1 VKDIRYFF
9 SGVFT
14 VGLGSVFSLLTPLI
28 TIPYLVKTVGL
39 SNYGLSV
46 IVFSICMT
54 LSIIIDFGFNI
65 TGLNRI
71 AKDVEKKGVVK
82 TIISITACKLFLFSI
97 ILAISALA
105 FFLIQDIRNYEELFL
120 WSLIVPFS
128 SIFNFNWALQ
138 GLEKL
143 KELAIITL
151 LSKVI
156 YLGGVF
162 GLIFE
167 PDHYVYINA
176 IFGAGTLVS
185 GLFAASILFKGQPIN
200 AKGVFQKSSIIKELK
215 SSYHY
220 FISNLSIN
228 LSSMM
233 FPAIVGL
240 FTSSEMA
247 GVYSIVEKVYNFSRA
262 VFSIYQTIMLP
273 RISKL
278 VESAIPSAIKALKNT
293 YVFAIIF
300 VVLEATVLVVF
311 NQQIVLYF
319 TTEHVELTKDLLL
332 MSVVGLLFVAVN
344 CPFYML
350 LIALDMK
357 TKIMKTFFVLSLFTI
372 LCCCCLLYLFGVI
385 GALLTLIIT
394 EALYSVLMILI
405 WKTRK

>member
-1 VKDIRYFF
+1 MKDIRYFF

-332 MSVVGLLFVAVN
+332 MSR
-344 CPFYML
+344 
-350 LIALDMK
+350 
-357 TKIMKTFFVLSLFTI
+357 TS
-372 LCCCCLLYLFGVI
+372 
-385 GALLTLIIT
+385 
-394 EALYSVLMILI
+394 
-405 WKTRK
+405 RKASS

>member
-1 VKDIRYFF
+1 MKDRRYFF
-9 SGVFT
+9 SGIFT
-14 VGLGSVFSLLTPLI
+14 VGLGSVFSLITPLI

-71 AKDVEKKGVVK
+71 AKGAEKKGVVK

-167 PDHYVYINA
+167 PDDYVYINA
-176 IFGAGTLVS
+176 IFGAGTVVS
-185 GLFAASILFKGQPIN
+185 GFFAASILLKGQSIN
-200 AKGVFQKSSIIKELK
+200 VKKAFQKSAIIKELK

-220 FISNLSIN
+220 FISNVSIH
-228 LSSMM
+228 LSSII
-233 FPAIVGL
+233 FPVIVGL

-247 GVYSIVEKVYNFSRA
+247 GVYSIIEKVYNSSRA

-273 RISKL
+273 RISTL
-278 VESAIPSAIKALKNT
+278 VERSIPSTIKALKST
-293 YVFAIIF
+293 YVFVIIF
-300 VVLEATVLVVF
+300 IALGATVLVVF

-319 TTEHVELTKDLLL
+319 TSEHVELAKNLLL
-332 MSVVGLLFVAVN
+332 MSVIGLFFAAVN

-357 TKIMKTFFVLSLFTI
+357 GKIMKTFFVLSLFTI
-372 LCCCCLLYLFGVI
+372 LCCCCLVYLFGVF

-394 EALYSVLMILI
+394 EALYSALMIII

>member
-1 VKDIRYFF
+1 MKDIRYFF